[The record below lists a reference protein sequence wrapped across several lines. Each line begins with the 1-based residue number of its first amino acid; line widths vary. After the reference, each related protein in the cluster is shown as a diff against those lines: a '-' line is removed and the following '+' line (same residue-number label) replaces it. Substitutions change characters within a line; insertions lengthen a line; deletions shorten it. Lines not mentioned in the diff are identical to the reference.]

1 MSFFCFRI
9 CSNRQNKFANE
20 VICKNHVFSDQ
31 MKAYILQIRHETGER
46 ILDRVWDD
54 KAGRPSKWWMCFAKR
69 KFMEKSLSQP
79 GR

>member
-1 MSFFCFRI
+1 
-9 CSNRQNKFANE
+9 
-20 VICKNHVFSDQ
+20 
-31 MKAYILQIRHETGER
+31 MKAYIQQLRHETGER